1 MDVRKKTALLAGLA
15 LTCTA
20 AVAGTSG
27 AQSQTQ
33 TQKSPPPVTAP
44 APGRPA
50 PGSGSD
56 QAAREPSVHEITGT
70 VKKVDAAGKKVELS
84 SGLFGLLGRTLEVT
98 DDTLIRHEG
107 RPEQLAAL
115 REGTRVRAEYESRDG
130 KNIAKSIE
138 VMPAED
144 ERGAAGGAGQPQG
157 QRKTTP

>member
-1 MDVRKKTALLAGLA
+1 MDLRRQTALLAGLA
-15 LTCTA
+15 MAVTA
-20 AVAGTSG
+20 ATAGTAV

-33 TQKSPPPVTAP
+33 TQKSPPPATAP

-56 QAAREPSVHEITGT
+56 QAAREPSVHEITGK
-70 VKKVDAAGKKVELS
+70 VKKVDPAGRTVELS

-107 RPEQLAAL
+107 RQEQLAAL

-138 VMPAED
+138 VMPAEED
-144 ERGAAGGAGQPQG
+144 RGAGERAGQPQG
-157 QRKTTP
+157 QRRTTP